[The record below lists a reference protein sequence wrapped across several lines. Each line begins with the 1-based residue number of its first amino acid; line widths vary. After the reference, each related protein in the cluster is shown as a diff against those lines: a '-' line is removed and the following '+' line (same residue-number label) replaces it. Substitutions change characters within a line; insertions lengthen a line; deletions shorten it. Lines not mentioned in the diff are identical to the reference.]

1 MTKAGTLSHPLIPV
15 KNPAPASLCPPVTT
29 VRGNRRRLF
38 PQAPPVIPASPP
50 LSFPTFS
57 IGNPSVHPRPHRK
70 PIIPSQPS
78 VPRYVGPRLTRPP
91 SVIPAN
97 PPLSFPTFSIGNPS
111 VHPRPHRKP
120 VIPSQPSVPRCVGP
134 RLTRPPPVIPA
145 SPPSVPRLLMS
156 GASYSRQSP
165 SVIPDVFNR
174 ESIRSSPPLRPPAA

>member
-1 MTKAGTLSHPLIPV
+1 MTKAGTLSHHLIPV
-15 KNPAPASLCPPVTT
+15 KNPAPASPCPPVTT

-70 PIIPSQPS
+70 PVIPSQPS

-91 SVIPAN
+91 
-97 PPLSFPTFSIGNPS
+97 PTTVTCPDLL
-111 VHPRPHRKP
+111 HR
-120 VIPSQPSVPRCVGP
+120 SSCVGP
-134 RLTRPPPVIPA
+134 RLTRPPSVTPASPLCHPA

-174 ESIRSSPPLRPPAA
+174 ESSSPSPPLRPSAA